1 MKKDLGGTN
10 MNIKRIAIVG
20 CAVALVGAMTATAF
34 AGTVTGNGMF
44 ANKGQQAA
52 LTATQVAENADA
64 RAVLKADKDA
74 TKDARLADKVAT
86 KEARLADK
94 VAAKEARQADKD
106 AAKVAHQAEMT
117 AMTVKWDALTDIEK
131 EAVYQLQEDK
141 INAQIAIIDE
151 YLALGLIDADRA
163 SEMKSNLTEKL
174 ADLRTDGEFPMMGGF
189 GKAGVEGRNHD
200 NGLSTT
206 TDAAVTN

>member
-1 MKKDLGGTN
+1 

-34 AGTVTGNGMF
+34 AGTATGNGMF

-52 LTATQVAENADA
+52 LTAAQVEENAADREILKAERDA
-64 RAVLKADKDA
+64 TKEADRAERDAAKAVRMADKDA
-74 TKDARLADKVAT
+74 V
-86 KEARLADK
+86 KEARMADR
-94 VAAKEARQADKD
+94 EANMEE
-106 AAKVAHQAEMT
+106 HQAAMT
-117 AMTVKWDALTDIEK
+117 AMTEKWDALTDIEK

-151 YLALGLIDADRA
+151 YLALGLIDEDRA
-163 SEMKSNLTEKL
+163 SEMKTKLTETI

-189 GKAGVEGRNHD
+189 GHNGVESRNLD
-200 NGLSTT
+200 NDL
-206 TDAAVTN
+206 AQHQIQM

>member
-1 MKKDLGGTN
+1 MGEKKLGGTN

-34 AGTVTGNGMF
+34 AGTVTGNGMY
-44 ANKGQQAA
+44 ANKGQQAER
-52 LTATQVAENADA
+52 TATQVALSADE
-64 RAVLKADKDA
+64 REVLKAEREA
-74 TKDARLADKVAT
+74 TR
-86 KEARLADK
+86 EARMAD
-94 VAAKEARQADKD
+94 RD
-106 AAKVAHQAEMT
+106 AAKALRMADRDVNMEEHHAEMT
-117 AMTVKWDALTDIEK
+117 VMIEKWDALTDIEK

-163 SEMKSNLTEKL
+163 AEMKTNLTERI

-189 GKAGVEGRNHD
+189 GKGGMEGRNFAR
-200 NGLSTT
+200 NLSTT
-206 TDAAVTN
+206 SDTAVTE

>member
-1 MKKDLGGTN
+1 

-20 CAVALVGAMTATAF
+20 CSVALVGAMTATAF
-34 AGTVTGNGMF
+34 AGTITGNGMF

-52 LTATQVAENADA
+52 LTATQVEENAAD
-64 RAVLKADKDA
+64 REILKADRDA
-74 TKDARLADKVAT
+74 TR
-86 KEARLADK
+86 EARMAD
-94 VAAKEARQADKD
+94 RD
-106 AAKVAHQAEMT
+106 ANREDYHAEMT
-117 AMTVKWDALTDIEK
+117 AMTEKWDALTDIEK

-141 INAQIAIIDE
+141 INAEIVIIDE
-151 YLALGLIDADRA
+151 YLSLGLIDADKA

-200 NGLSTT
+200 KGICTT
-206 TDAAVTN
+206 TDQL

>member
-1 MKKDLGGTN
+1 VEKELGGTN

-20 CAVALVGAMTATAF
+20 CSVALVGAMTATAF
-34 AGTVTGNGMF
+34 AGTITGNGMF

-64 RAVLKADKDA
+64 RAVLKADRDATRDARMADKDA
-74 TKDARLADKVAT
+74 TKDARIADRDAN
-86 KEARLADK
+86 KE
-94 VAAKEARQADKD
+94 
-106 AAKVAHQAEMT
+106 AHQATMA
-117 AMTVKWDALTDIEK
+117 AMSVKWDALTDIEK

-141 INAQIAIIDE
+141 INSEIAIIDE
-151 YLALGLIDADRA
+151 YLSLGLIDADKA

-206 TDAAVTN
+206 TDAAVTE

>member
-1 MKKDLGGTN
+1 MKKELGGTN

-34 AGTVTGNGMF
+34 AGTLTGNGML

-52 LTATQVAENADA
+52 LTATQVEENAAA
-64 RAVLKADKDA
+64 REVLKAERDA
-74 TKDARLADKVAT
+74 TREARQADKVL
-86 KEARLADK
+86 E
-94 VAAKEARQADKD
+94 KEARQADKVLD
-106 AAKVAHQAEMT
+106 REAHQAEMT
-117 AMTVKWDALTDIEK
+117 AISETWAALTDVEK

-151 YLALGLIDADRA
+151 YLALGLIDGDRA
-163 SEMKSNLTEKL
+163 SEMKTNLTERI

-189 GKAGVEGRNHD
+189 GKGEMEYRNHD
-200 NGLSTT
+200 GNHDRNLCTT
-206 TDAAVTN
+206 SDTAVAE

>member
-1 MKKDLGGTN
+1 

-34 AGTVTGNGMF
+34 AGTATGNGMF

-52 LTATQVAENADA
+52 LTATQVEENAAD
-64 RAVLKADKDA
+64 REVLKAERDATREARMADKDA
-74 TKDARLADKVAT
+74 TK
-86 KEARLADK
+86 EARMADR
-94 VAAKEARQADKD
+94 ELNRETR
-106 AAKVAHQAEMT
+106 QAEMT
-117 AMTVKWDALTDIEK
+117 AMSEAWDALTDIEK

-163 SEMKSNLTEKL
+163 SEMKTNLTERI
-174 ADLRTDGEFPMMGGF
+174 ADLRTDGEFPMMMGGF
-189 GKAGVEGRNHD
+189 GHGDVEDRNLD
-200 NGLSTT
+200 KDLCTT
-206 TDAAVTN
+206 SDAAVTE

>member
-1 MKKDLGGTN
+1 

-64 RAVLKADKDA
+64 KAVLKADRDATRDARMADKDA
-74 TKDARLADKVAT
+74 TKDARIADRDAN
-86 KEARLADK
+86 KE
-94 VAAKEARQADKD
+94 
-106 AAKVAHQAEMT
+106 AHQATMA
-117 AMTVKWDALTDIEK
+117 AMSVKWDALTDIEK

-141 INAQIAIIDE
+141 INSEIAIIDE
-151 YLALGLIDADRA
+151 YLSLGLIDADKA

-206 TDAAVTN
+206 TDAAVTE

>member
-1 MKKDLGGTN
+1 

-52 LTATQVAENADA
+52 LTATQVEQNAAD
-64 RAVLKADKDA
+64 REILKADRDA
-74 TKDARLADKVAT
+74 TREARMADKVAT
-86 KEARLADK
+86 KEARQADK
-94 VAAKEARQADKD
+94 VATKEARQADRD
-106 AAKVAHQAEMT
+106 ANREDHHAEMT
-117 AMTVKWDALTDIEK
+117 AMTATWDALTDIEK

-163 SEMKSNLTEKL
+163 SEMKSNLTEKI

-189 GKAGVEGRNHD
+189 GNGRVEDGNQD
-200 NGLSTT
+200 KGLCTT
-206 TDAAVTN
+206 TDAAVTK

>member
-1 MKKDLGGTN
+1 

-52 LTATQVAENADA
+52 LTATQVEQNAAD
-64 RAVLKADKDA
+64 REILKADRDA
-74 TKDARLADKVAT
+74 TREARMADKVAT
-86 KEARLADK
+86 KEAR
-94 VAAKEARQADKD
+94 QADRD
-106 AAKVAHQAEMT
+106 ANREDHHAEMT
-117 AMTVKWDALTDIEK
+117 AMTATWDALTDIEK

-163 SEMKSNLTEKL
+163 SEMKSNLTEKI

-189 GKAGVEGRNHD
+189 GNGRVEDGNQD
-200 NGLSTT
+200 KGLCTT
-206 TDAAVTN
+206 TDAAVTK

>member
-1 MKKDLGGTN
+1 

-20 CAVALVGAMTATAF
+20 CSVALVGAMTATAF
-34 AGTVTGNGMF
+34 AGTITGNGMF

-64 RAVLKADKDA
+64 RAVLKADRDATRDARMADKDA
-74 TKDARLADKVAT
+74 TKDARIADRDAN
-86 KEARLADK
+86 KE
-94 VAAKEARQADKD
+94 
-106 AAKVAHQAEMT
+106 AHQATMA
-117 AMTVKWDALTDIEK
+117 AMSVKWDALTDIEK

-141 INAQIAIIDE
+141 INSEIAIIDE
-151 YLALGLIDADRA
+151 YLSLGLIDADKA

-206 TDAAVTN
+206 TDAAVTE

>member
-1 MKKDLGGTN
+1 

-64 RAVLKADKDA
+64 RAVLKADRDATRDAQMADKDA
-74 TKDARLADKVAT
+74 TKDARIADRDAN
-86 KEARLADK
+86 KE
-94 VAAKEARQADKD
+94 
-106 AAKVAHQAEMT
+106 AHQATMA
-117 AMTVKWDALTDIEK
+117 AMSVKWDALTDIEK

-141 INAQIAIIDE
+141 INSEIAIIDE

-174 ADLRTDGEFPMMGGF
+174 TNLRTGSESPMMGGF
-189 GKAGVEGRNHD
+189 GKDGVEGRNQD
-200 NGLSTT
+200 RNLCSTSDEALT
-206 TDAAVTN
+206 E

>member
-1 MKKDLGGTN
+1 

-20 CAVALVGAMTATAF
+20 CSVALVGAMTATAF
-34 AGTVTGNGMF
+34 AGTITGNGMF

-64 RAVLKADKDA
+64 RAVLKADRDATRDARMADKDA
-74 TKDARLADKVAT
+74 TKDARIADRDAN
-86 KEARLADK
+86 KE
-94 VAAKEARQADKD
+94 
-106 AAKVAHQAEMT
+106 AHQATMA
-117 AMTVKWDALTDIEK
+117 AMSVKWDALTDIEK

-141 INAQIAIIDE
+141 INSEIAIIDE
-151 YLALGLIDADRA
+151 YLSLGLIDADKA

-200 NGLSTT
+200 KGICTT
-206 TDAAVTN
+206 TDAAVTE